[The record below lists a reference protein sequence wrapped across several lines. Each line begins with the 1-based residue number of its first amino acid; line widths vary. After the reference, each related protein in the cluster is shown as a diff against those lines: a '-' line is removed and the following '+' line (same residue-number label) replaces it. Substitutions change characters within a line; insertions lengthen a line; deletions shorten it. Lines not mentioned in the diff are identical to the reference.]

1 LPLRVVER
9 SSGIPVA
16 YAARLLGASGADVV
30 KIEPLGGDPL
40 RRSASALRGR
50 HGEPLSAL
58 FEYLNCFKRS
68 VTIDA
73 GSASGSSALRRLMA
87 TADVVFDSADGD
99 PGALRERYELAAA
112 GNARVAYVALSG
124 FGLTGPYRGFRSN
137 DFVDLAT
144 GGFLYITGEAGREP
158 LAAGGPWA
166 GYLVGTLAAAA
177 ALAAVRR
184 ARASGRGQ
192 LVDVGAM
199 EALASFHQ
207 WTLTLYTHQGVV
219 KRRAGNRHAESYHPM
234 GPLPCRDGWVCVGI
248 ATVPQWE
255 GFCLAIGAP
264 GLLADERFQTGGDRF
279 DHADELDAIVVPKLR
294 EMTAGDLVARLQEHR
309 VPASPALTVLDLLAD
324 RQLASRGY
332 WARNARVGDRAVLPE
347 RAFRV
352 PGACAPFRAAP
363 RAGEH
368 TEEILREVA
377 RERDAA
383 SPVAPETSGD
393 PGTAS
398 RAASIVGEP
407 GKRGFLAGVRVLEFS
422 IAWAGPF
429 AGRFLADLGAEVI
442 KVEHPTARGAGVT
455 GAGGFRANGDL
466 AGWRWGQLPG
476 PVFRSGIYP
485 DADPGERPWNRQGIY
500 NKMNRNKRSLCIDLK
515 AAGARDVL
523 ADLVRAS
530 DVVLDNYSPRGVKS
544 LGIDHESL
552 ALWNPRII
560 SVSLSG
566 YGHTGPDR
574 MRVSWGPILESHSGM
589 AAMTGYAGAGPVKM
603 GVALPDPV
611 GGLHCAVAVL
621 TALAERDRT
630 GRGFFVD
637 ISQLETYAAIGGDAY
652 LTASATGAAPPR
664 RGNRSPE
671 RAPQGVYPCAGD
683 DEWLAISIES
693 DAEWRALCGVV
704 GERLDA
710 ASCPSRAER
719 LANHDEIDR
728 AIAAWSAGRDKQ
740 EAMRALQAAGVRA
753 AAVMTNRDIVE
764 DQHIAARGFMVE
776 WDQADVGRRRFPGF
790 PIHFSDPEEIP
801 MRGAPP
807 LGADNRYVL
816 VDVLGYPEARLASL
830 AETGVIATAPP
841 ES

>member
-1 LPLRVVER
+1 M
-9 SSGIPVA
+9 
-16 YAARLLGASGADVV
+16 SGADVV
-30 KIEPLGGDPL
+30 KTEPPEGDPL
-40 RRSASALRGR
+40 RRSASSLRGR
-50 HGEPLSAL
+50 DGEPLSAL
-58 FEYLNCFKRS
+58 FEYLHCFKRS

-73 GSASGSSALRRLMA
+73 HSTSGSSALRLLLA

-99 PGALRERYELAAA
+99 PDAVHARYELAAA
-112 GNARVAYVALSG
+112 ENRRVVYVALSG
-124 FGLTGPYRGFRSN
+124 FGLTGPYRAFHSN

-144 GGFLYITGEAGREP
+144 GGFLYITGEPGREP
-158 LAAGGPWA
+158 LRAGGPWA
-166 GYLVGTLAAAA
+166 SYLVGTLAAAA

-184 ARASGRGQ
+184 AQASGRGQ

-234 GPLPCRDGWVCVGI
+234 GPLPCRDGWVCIGV

-255 GFCLAIGAP
+255 GFCLAIGMP
-264 GLLADERFQTGGDRF
+264 ELLADERFQTGGDRF
-279 DHADELDAIVVPKLR
+279 DHADDLDAIVIPRLGGLS
-294 EMTAGDLVARLQEHR
+294 AGDLVARLQEHR
-309 VPASPALTVLDLLAD
+309 VPASPALTALDLLAD
-324 RQLASRGY
+324 RQLASRAY
-332 WARNARVGDRAVLPE
+332 WARSTRLGPRAVLPE

-352 PGACAPFRAAP
+352 PGASAPFREAP
-363 RAGEH
+363 RAGEQ
-368 TEEILREVA
+368 TDEILREVGCG
-377 RERDAA
+377 RAA
-383 SPVAPETSGD
+383 AVAPAGRFGAN
-393 PGTAS
+393 PGN
-398 RAASIVGEP
+398 R
-407 GKRGFLAGVRVLEFS
+407 KFLDGVRVLEFS

-455 GAGGFRANGDL
+455 GAGGFRAKGDL
-466 AGWRWGQLPG
+466 AGWQWGRLPG

-485 DADPGERPWNRQGIY
+485 DADPGERPWNRQGVY

-523 ADLVRAS
+523 ADLVRNS
-530 DVVLDNYSPRGVKS
+530 DLVLDNYSPRGVKS

-552 ALWNPRII
+552 ARWNPRII

-589 AAMTGYAGAGPVKM
+589 AAMTGHAGGGPIKM

-652 LTASATGAAPPR
+652 LTASASGEAPTR

-683 DEWLAISIES
+683 DEWVAISIES
-693 DAEWRALCGVV
+693 DAEWKALCEVV
-704 GERLDA
+704 AGGLDPARHPTLAERLDH
-710 ASCPSRAER
+710 
-719 LANHDEIDR
+719 HDEIDR
-728 AIAAWSAGRDKQ
+728 AIAAWSGGREKH
-740 EAMRALQAAGVRA
+740 EAMRTLQAVGVRA

-764 DQHIAARGFMVE
+764 DEHVAARGFMVE

-790 PIHFSDPEEIP
+790 PIHFTDPGEIS

-807 LGADNRYVL
+807 LGADNHYVL
-816 VDVLGYPEARLASL
+816 VDVLGYPEARVAAL
-830 AETGVIATAPP
+830 AEAGVIATAPP

>member
-1 LPLRVVER
+1 M
-9 SSGIPVA
+9 
-16 YAARLLGASGADVV
+16 SGADVV
-30 KIEPLGGDPL
+30 KVEPLEGDRL
-40 RRSASALRGR
+40 RRSDPSMRGR
-50 HGEPLSAL
+50 DGEPLNAQ
-58 FEYLNCFKRS
+58 FEYINCFKRS
-68 VTIDA
+68 AMIDINSAA
-73 GSASGSSALRRLMA
+73 GALALRRLTS

-99 PGALRERYELAAA
+99 PDALQGRYELAA
-112 GNARVAYVALSG
+112 GENPRVVYVALSG
-124 FGLTGPYRGFRSN
+124 FGLTGPYREFRSN
-137 DFVDLAT
+137 DFVDLAA
-144 GGFLYITGEAGREP
+144 GGFLYITGEAEREP
-158 LAAGGPWA
+158 LRAGGPWA
-166 GYLVGTLAAAA
+166 GCLVGTLAAAA

-184 ARASGRGQ
+184 ARTSGHGQ

-199 EALASFHQ
+199 EALASLHQ

-234 GPLPCRDGWVCVGI
+234 GPLPCRDGWVCIGV

-255 GFCLAIGAP
+255 GFCVAIGMP
-264 GLLADERFQTGGDRF
+264 ELLADERFQTGGDRF
-279 DHADELDAIVVPKLR
+279 DHADDLDAIVVPRLR
-294 EMTAGDLVARLQEHR
+294 EMSSDDLVGRLQEHR

-324 RQLASRGY
+324 RQLASRAY
-332 WARNARVGDRAVLPE
+332 WARSTRLGPRAVLPE
-347 RAFRV
+347 RPFRV
-352 PGACAPFRAAP
+352 PGACAPFREAP

-368 TEEILREVA
+368 TDEVLGEVV
-377 RERDAA
+377 RERGGAN
-383 SPVAPETSGD
+383 PTAPRIGAD
-393 PGTAS
+393 PGT
-398 RAASIVGEP
+398 R
-407 GKRGFLAGVRVLEFS
+407 RFLDGVRVLEFS

-455 GAGGFRANGDL
+455 GAGGFRAKGDL
-466 AGWRWGQLPG
+466 AGWQWGRLPG

-485 DADPGERPWNRQGIY
+485 NADPGERPWNRQGVY

-552 ALWNPRII
+552 ARWNPRII

-589 AAMTGYAGAGPVKM
+589 AAMTGYAGGGPIKM

-637 ISQLETYAAIGGDAY
+637 ISQLETYAAIGGEAY
-652 LTASATGAAPPR
+652 LAASASGEAPPR

-671 RAPQGVYPCAGD
+671 RAPQGVYRCAGD
-683 DEWLAISIES
+683 DEWVAISIET
-693 DAEWRALCGVV
+693 DFEWQALCGVV
-704 GERLDA
+704 GESLGGDRYRTL
-710 ASCPSRAER
+710 AER
-719 LANHDEIDR
+719 LEQHDEIDR
-728 AIAAWSAGRDKQ
+728 AIAAWSRGRDKH
-740 EAMRALQAAGVRA
+740 EVMRTLQGAGVLA
-753 AAVMTNRDIVE
+753 AAVMTNQDIVE
-764 DQHIAARGFMVE
+764 DEHIAARGFMVE

-790 PIHFSDPEEIP
+790 PIHFTDAGEIS
-801 MRGAPP
+801 MRGSPP

-816 VDVLGYPEARLASL
+816 VDVLGYPEERVLSL
-830 AETGVIATAPP
+830 TEAGVIATAPP

>member
-1 LPLRVVER
+1 M
-9 SSGIPVA
+9 
-16 YAARLLGASGADVV
+16 SGADVV
-30 KIEPLGGDPL
+30 KIEPLEGDRL
-40 RRSASALRGR
+40 RRVHCPVRGR
-50 HGEPLSAL
+50 EGEPLSAL
-58 FEYLNCFKRS
+58 FEYLHCFKRS

-73 GSASGSSALRRLMA
+73 DSASGASALRRLMA

-99 PGALRERYELAAA
+99 PGALRERYEVAATQ
-112 GNARVAYVALSG
+112 NSQVAYVALSG
-124 FGLTGPYRGFRSN
+124 FGLTGPYREFRSN

-144 GGFLYITGEAGREP
+144 GGFLYITGEARREP
-158 LAAGGPWA
+158 LRAGGPWA

-184 ARASGRGQ
+184 AQASGRGQ

-199 EALASFHQ
+199 EALASLHQ

-219 KRRAGNRHAESYHPM
+219 KRRTGNRHAESYHPM
-234 GPLPCRDGWVCVGI
+234 GPLPCRDGWVCIGI

-255 GFCLAIGAP
+255 GFCLAIGMP
-264 GLLADERFQTGGDRF
+264 ELLADERFQTGGDRF
-279 DHADELDAIVVPKLR
+279 DHADDLDAIVVPRLR

-332 WARNARVGDRAVLPE
+332 WARSARFGERAVLPK

-352 PGACAPFRAAP
+352 SGACAPFREAP
-363 RAGEH
+363 RTGEH
-368 TEEILREVA
+368 TDEIFRETA
-377 RERDAA
+377 REH
-383 SPVAPETSGD
+383 
-393 PGTAS
+393 
-398 RAASIVGEP
+398 RAANPPAPRIGADVGN
-407 GKRGFLAGVRVLEFS
+407 RRFLDGVRVLEFS

-455 GAGGFRANGDL
+455 GAGGFRAKGDL

-485 DADPGERPWNRQGIY
+485 DADPGEHPWNRQGVF

-552 ALWNPRII
+552 ARWNPRII

-574 MRVSWGPILESHSGM
+574 MRVSWGPILESHSGL
-589 AAMTGYAGAGPVKM
+589 AAMTGYAGGGPLKM

-630 GRGFFVD
+630 GRGVFVD

-652 LTASATGAAPPR
+652 LTASATGEAPPR

-683 DEWLAISIES
+683 DEWVAISIEN
-693 DAEWRALCGVV
+693 DAEWKALCAVV
-704 GERLDA
+704 GSGLDADRAATLAKRLDH
-710 ASCPSRAER
+710 
-719 LANHDEIDR
+719 HDEIDR
-728 AIAAWSAGRDKQ
+728 AIAAWSTGRDKR
-740 EAMRALQAAGVRA
+740 EVMRALQAAGVRA

-764 DQHIAARGFMVE
+764 DEHIAARGFMVE

-790 PIHFSDPEEIP
+790 PIHFTDPEEIS
-801 MRGAPP
+801 MRGTPP

-830 AETGVIATAPP
+830 DEAGVIATAPP

>member
-1 LPLRVVER
+1 M
-9 SSGIPVA
+9 
-16 YAARLLGASGADVV
+16 SGADVV
-30 KIEPLGGDPL
+30 KVEPREGDPL
-40 RRSASALRGR
+40 RRSASSLRGR
-50 HGEPLSAL
+50 DGEPLSAL

-68 VTIDA
+68 VTIDVD
-73 GSASGSSALRRLMA
+73 SVSGTAALRRLMA
-87 TADVVFDSADGD
+87 TADVVLDSADGD
-99 PGALRERYELAAA
+99 PGALRGRYELVAAE
-112 GNARVAYVALSG
+112 NARVVYVALSG
-124 FGLTGPYRGFRSN
+124 FGLTGPYCEFRSN

-158 LAAGGPWA
+158 LRAGGPWS
-166 GYLVGTLAAAA
+166 GYLVGTLGAAA

-184 ARASGRGQ
+184 SQASGRGQ

-199 EALASFHQ
+199 EALASLHQ

-234 GPLPCRDGWVCVGI
+234 GPLPCRDGWVCVGV

-255 GFCLAIGAP
+255 GFCLATGMP
-264 GLLADERFQTGGDRF
+264 ELLADERFQTGGDRF
-279 DHADELDAIVVPKLR
+279 DHADALDAIVVPRLR
-294 EMTAGDLVARLQEHR
+294 EMNTGDLVSRLQEHR
-309 VPASPALTVLDLLAD
+309 VPASPALTVHDLLAD

-332 WARNARVGDRAVLPE
+332 WARSARLGPSAVLPE

-352 PGACAPFRAAP
+352 PGACAAFRTAP

-368 TEEILREVA
+368 TDEVLREAVLG
-377 RERDAA
+377 RG
-383 SPVAPETSGD
+383 APHHPAPRIGDD
-393 PGTAS
+393 PG
-398 RAASIVGEP
+398 R
-407 GKRGFLAGVRVLEFS
+407 RRFLDGVRVLEFS

-455 GAGGFRANGDL
+455 GAGGFRAKGDV

-485 DADPGERPWNRQGIY
+485 DADPGERPWNRQGVF
-500 NKMNRNKRSLCIDLK
+500 NKMNRNKRSLAIDLK

-523 ADLVRAS
+523 ADLVRSS

-552 ALWNPRII
+552 ARWNPRII

-589 AAMTGYAGAGPVKM
+589 AAMTGYTGGGPLKM

-630 GRGFFVD
+630 DRGFFVD
-637 ISQLETYAAIGGDAY
+637 MSQLETYAAIGGDAY
-652 LTASATGAAPPR
+652 LTASASGEAPPR

-683 DEWLAISIES
+683 DEWLAISVES
-693 DAEWRALCGVV
+693 DAEWKALCGVV
-704 GERLDA
+704 GSRLDPGTYPSLA
-710 ASCPSRAER
+710 AR
-719 LANHDEIDR
+719 LENHDDIDR
-728 AIAAWSAGRDKQ
+728 AIAAWSAGQEKH
-740 EAMRALQAAGVRA
+740 EAMRALQAGGVRA

-764 DQHIAARGFMVE
+764 DEHIAARGFMVE

-790 PIHFSDPEEIP
+790 PIHFTDPAEVP

-816 VDVLGYPEARLASL
+816 VDVLGYPEARVAALA
-830 AETGVIATAPP
+830 AAGVIATAPP

>member
-1 LPLRVVER
+1 M
-9 SSGIPVA
+9 
-16 YAARLLGASGADVV
+16 SGADVV
-30 KIEPLGGDPL
+30 KIEPLEGDPL
-40 RRSASALRGR
+40 RRSAGSLRGAD
-50 HGEPLSAL
+50 GEPLSAL

-68 VTIDA
+68 ATIDVR
-73 GSASGSSALRRLMA
+73 SASGLSTLRRLMA

-99 PGALRERYELAAA
+99 PDALRDRYELAAA
-112 GNARVAYVALSG
+112 ENRRVVYVALSG
-124 FGLTGPYRGFRSN
+124 FGLTGPYRAFRSN
-137 DFVDLAT
+137 DFIDLAT
-144 GGFLYITGEAGREP
+144 GGFLYITGEPEREP
-158 LAAGGPWA
+158 LRAGGPWA

-177 ALAAVRR
+177 ALAALRR
-184 ARASGRGQ
+184 AQASGRGQ
-192 LVDVGAM
+192 LVDVGGM
-199 EALASFHQ
+199 EALASLHQ

-234 GPLPCRDGWVCVGI
+234 GPLPCRDGWVCVGV

-255 GFCLAIGAP
+255 GFCLAIGMP
-264 GLLADERFQTGGDRF
+264 ELLADERFQTGGDRF
-279 DHADELDAIVVPKLR
+279 DHADDLDAIVVPKLR
-294 EMTAGDLVARLQEHR
+294 EMSAGDLVARLQEHR

-332 WARNARVGDRAVLPE
+332 WARSVRVGERAVLPE

-352 PGACAPFRAAP
+352 PGACAPFREAP

-368 TEEILREVA
+368 NEEILRDAA
-377 RERDAA
+377 RERAA
-383 SPVAPETSGD
+383 VVPEALARIDT
-393 PGTAS
+393 
-398 RAASIVGEP
+398 EP
-407 GKRGFLAGVRVLEFS
+407 SKRKFLDGIRVLEFS

-455 GAGGFRANGDL
+455 GAGGFRANRDL
-466 AGWRWGQLPG
+466 EGWRWGQLPG

-485 DADPGERPWNRQGIY
+485 DADPGERPWNRQGVY

-515 AAGARDVL
+515 AAAARDVL

-552 ALWNPRII
+552 ARWNPRIV

-589 AAMTGYAGAGPVKM
+589 AAMTGYAGGGPLKM

-611 GGLHCAVAVL
+611 GGSHGAVAVL

-630 GRGFFVD
+630 GRGCFVD
-637 ISQLETYAAIGGDAY
+637 ISQLETYASIGGDAY
-652 LTASATGAAPPR
+652 LAASATGAAPPR

-671 RAPQGVYPCAGD
+671 RAPQGVYPCAGE
-683 DEWLAISIES
+683 DEWVAISIES
-693 DAEWRALCGVV
+693 DAEWKALCGVV
-704 GERLDA
+704 RDGLDPGSHPSLAARL
-710 ASCPSRAER
+710 EH
-719 LANHDEIDR
+719 HDEIDH
-728 AIAAWSAGRDKQ
+728 AIAAWSTGLDKH
-740 EAMRALQAAGVRA
+740 EAMRMLQAAGVRA

-764 DQHIAARGFMVE
+764 DEHIAARGFMVE

-790 PIHFSDPEEIP
+790 PIHFTDPGEIP
-801 MRGAPP
+801 MSGAPP

-816 VDVLGYPEARLASL
+816 VDVLGYPEARVAAL
-830 AETGVIATAPP
+830 AEAGVVATAPAK
-841 ES
+841 S